1 MKDSQ
6 KLHEALKIA
15 ATDNKALIAQHK
27 DGIQREKDRI
37 AQQQQV
43 QDKLLDN
50 AKEAV
55 LKELEREKAA
65 VRSIENEKYV
75 GRVQLYILVLYML

>member
-27 DGIQREKDRI
+27 ESAQREKDRI
-37 AQQQQV
+37 SQQQQI

-50 AKEAV
+50 AKEAI
-55 LKELEREKAA
+55 LQELEREKAA
-65 VRSIENEKYV
+65 VRRIENEK
-75 GRVQLYILVLYML
+75 

>member
-1 MKDSQ
+1 MKDNQ

-27 DGIQREKDRI
+27 ESVQREKQRL

-43 QDKLLDN
+43 HDNLLDN

-75 GRVQLYILVLYML
+75 GRV

>member
-1 MKDSQ
+1 MKDNQ

-27 DGIQREKDRI
+27 GSAQREKDR
-37 AQQQQV
+37 AEQQQKI
-43 QDKLLDN
+43 QDRLLDN

-55 LKELEREKAA
+55 LRELEREKAA
-65 VRSIENEKYV
+65 TRSIENEK
-75 GRVQLYILVLYML
+75 

>member
-1 MKDSQ
+1 M
-6 KLHEALKIA
+6 KIA

-27 DGIQREKDRI
+27 ESVQREKERVS
-37 AQQQQV
+37 QQLHM

-55 LKELEREKAA
+55 LKELEREKTT
-65 VRSIENEKYV
+65 VRNIENEK
-75 GRVQLYILVLYML
+75 